1 MRQLGPTAPRYGFR
15 RAGCDRSAFSS
26 ARAGGSNAAT
36 FPFMAGHAVQR
47 QGRVPKMDSNVSALQ
62 RAFQLAR
69 SGELATVADIKRKL
83 KREGYDQAVV
93 DGGPL
98 LTLQFRKL
106 LSEASERKSD
116 PKAGDGL

>member
-1 MRQLGPTAPRYGFR
+1 
-15 RAGCDRSAFSS
+15 
-26 ARAGGSNAAT
+26 
-36 FPFMAGHAVQR
+36 
-47 QGRVPKMDSNVSALQ
+47 MDSNVSALQ